1 MTYIHRQ
8 LTRRSAL
15 KGMAA
20 CCAAAGTP
28 FAVNL
33 AGIGAAAQAQAVA
46 DYKALVC
53 IFLFGGNDQSNT
65 VIPREGAAYSAY
77 AAARPTL
84 ARAAGDLVPLTI
96 QDWTGPALG
105 LPPELS
111 GLASLFN
118 SGRLAIVANTGT
130 LLYPTTQA
138 QILNDSV
145 ALPRQLFSHSDQQ
158 NSWQTGLPDRDSRSG
173 WLGRFGDVM
182 EPLANAGALA
192 PIGMSV
198 AGNNV
203 LQAGETTVQY
213 QLTTNGPVAV
223 RDLNRL
229 YGVRSSGDAYR
240 SVLTQPRT
248 NLLEAEYAGIVSR
261 AISTEAGVSA
271 ALAGVPALS
280 TVFPQSRTGAQMAMI
295 ARMIAARSALG
306 QNRQIFF
313 AAIGGWDFHDNLLED
328 QANRLTEL
336 GAAMAAFHA
345 ATEEL
350 GVSQSVTTFTASDF
364 GRALQYNGRGSDH
377 GWGAHHFVM
386 GGAVRGGRV
395 YGSWPDVALGSS
407 DDAGQGRL
415 IPTTSVDEYAA
426 ELAGWFG
433 VPPGMLSDV
442 IPHIGRFDRANMDFL
457 V

>member
-1 MTYIHRQ
+1 MSQIGRH
-8 LTRRSAL
+8 LSRRAAL
-15 KGMAA
+15 RGMAA
-20 CCAAAGTP
+20 CCAGAGTP
-28 FAVNL
+28 FAFNL
-33 AGIGAAAQAQAVA
+33 LGIGAAAQAQAVA

-65 VIPREGAAYSAY
+65 VIPREGAAYSSY

-84 ARAAGDLVPLTI
+84 ARPSGDLVPLTV
-96 QDWTGPALG
+96 QDWSGPALG

-111 GLASLFN
+111 GLAGLFN
-118 SGRLAIVANTGT
+118 TGRMAIVANTGT

-138 QILNDSV
+138 QILNGSV

-173 WLGRFGDVM
+173 WLGRIGDVI
-182 EPLANAGALA
+182 EPLANGGALA
-192 PIGMSV
+192 PICMSV

-203 LQAGETTVQY
+203 LQAGDTTVQY

-223 RDLNRL
+223 RNLERL
-229 YGVRSSGDAYR
+229 YGVSASGTAYR

-248 NLLEAEYAGIVSR
+248 NLLEAEYTGIVSR
-261 AISTEAGVSA
+261 AIATETEVTA
-271 ALAGVPALS
+271 ALAGIPAL
-280 TVFPQSRTGAQMAMI
+280 TTGFPQTRLGAQMGMI

-306 QNRQIFF
+306 QNRQVFF
-313 AAIGGWDFHDNLLED
+313 AAIGGWDFHDNLLAD

-336 GAAMAAFHA
+336 GDAMAAFNA

-350 GVSQSVTTFTASDF
+350 GVAPAVTTFTASDF

-395 YGSWPDVALGSS
+395 FGRWPDVALGSA

-442 IPHIGRFDRANMDFL
+442 IPHVGRFDRANMDFL
-457 V
+457 T